1 MAKTKLTIKLKV
13 SELVYDVQN
22 RTDLTGQARY
32 DGKNDEFVAK
42 LRMNDDEEN
51 ANQVLR
57 SITTAYGRLK
67 TKLSE
72 YISVNDSFS
81 RADGTLNTL
90 VYDAQSGTGHD
101 GTINVADYNGDGVRD
116 SADNVAAIKD
126 GINTLG
132 DISGDGEITESDMR
146 YRQGFGESGI
156 KSHVVKVDTLG
167 VVGGSTVASAT
178 LASDDWLCLFLTL
191 PSNYNHAADD
201 DVAQAA
207 HNYIVN
213 YAIFDWFRIVDK
225 DDAKDYL
232 DLSEANILQ
241 IREAINKRIRPTR
254 VSS

>member
-42 LRMNDDEEN
+42 LRMNDDDEN

-72 YISVNDSFS
+72 YISVDDSYRDATGDKYAS
-81 RADGTLNTL
+81 DEM
-90 VYDAQSGTGHD
+90 VYDEPVTGKLYVGDLNKDGVKDSADLAKAIKLGLPNIGDLTGD
-101 GTINVADYNGDGVRD
+101 GTIGEDDAKARR
-116 SADNVAAIKD
+116 
-126 GINTLG
+126 
-132 DISGDGEITESDMR
+132 DGEVT
-146 YRQGFGESGI
+146 
-156 KSHVVKVDTLG
+156 KLNNLG
-167 VVGGSTVASAT
+167 SVGGGTVSAAT
-178 LASDDWLCLFLTL
+178 LSSEDYLYMYLTL